1 VQFAGAMKKAGNNC
15 KLILLPNTK
24 HAFVCVNWKATEQ
37 KVVHA
42 FLLMDN
48 YLVKLGYLKGKPT
61 LVLSKNPAWKP
72 IGLVK

>member
-1 VQFAGAMKKAGNNC
+1 MAGNNC

-37 KVVHA
+37 EVVNA

-48 YLVKLGYLKGKPT
+48 YLVKQGYLKGKPT
-61 LVLSKNPAWKP
+61 LVPSKKPAWKP
-72 IGLVK
+72 IGAAK

>member
-1 VQFAGAMKKAGNNC
+1 MKMAGNNC

-37 KVVHA
+37 EVVNA

-48 YLVKLGYLKGKPT
+48 YLVKQGYLKGKPT
-61 LVLSKNPAWKP
+61 LVPSKKPAWKP
-72 IGLVK
+72 IGAAK